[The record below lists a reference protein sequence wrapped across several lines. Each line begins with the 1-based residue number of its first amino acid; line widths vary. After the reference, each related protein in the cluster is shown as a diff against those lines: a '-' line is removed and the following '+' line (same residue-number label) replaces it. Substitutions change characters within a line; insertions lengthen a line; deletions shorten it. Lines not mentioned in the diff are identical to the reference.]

1 MLNKSIIEK
10 MSLAELQALVAA
22 KIEEQRKRLPTLL
35 SRRERLQAEL
45 NAVNEEIA
53 LVEGGEAPARRAKA
67 GRKKTG
73 KRGPG
78 RPRGSAKALKAEAP
92 AKAPRRGAG
101 RKAGG
106 KRVTLP
112 QALLKL
118 LQGSSKPMSP
128 NELCAAIAKSN
139 HPSAKSP
146 SLRLQVTTALSRR
159 PEFTRVGHGLY
170 EASK

>member
-1 MLNKSIIEK
+1 MLNKSMIEK
-10 MSLAELQALVAA
+10 LSLADLQALVAA
-22 KIEEQRKRLPTLL
+22 KIEEQRKRLPALL
-35 SRRERLQAEL
+35 ARRERLQSEL
-45 NAVNEEIA
+45 NDLNEEIA
-53 LVEGGEAPARRAKA
+53 LLDGGSSPAPRAKA

-78 RPRGSAKALKAEAP
+78 RPRGSAKASKASAP
-92 AKAPRRGAG
+92 AKAPKRGAG

-128 NELCAAIAKSN
+128 NDLCAAIAKSN

-146 SLRLQVTTALSRR
+146 SLRLQVTTALSKR

-170 EASK
+170 EATK